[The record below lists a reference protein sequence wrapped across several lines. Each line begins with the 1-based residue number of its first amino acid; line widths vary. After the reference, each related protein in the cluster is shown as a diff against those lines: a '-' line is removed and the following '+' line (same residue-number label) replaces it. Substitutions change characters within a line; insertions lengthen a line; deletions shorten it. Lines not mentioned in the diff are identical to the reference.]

1 MKKRLLF
8 VTTRL
13 PWPANSGRRTSLYHY
28 CRGLHEQYGYE
39 VSLLAF
45 PEWDQP
51 RSDKDKPPFIARLYF
66 AVPIKRLT
74 KLFSLLG
81 ALFSGKPLQ
90 AALYESRKN
99 HRLLKRIL
107 KDEQPDVVIFD
118 MLRLAPYMKT
128 AKGHATC
135 ILDLDDL
142 LSVRYQRQ
150 LQSPVG
156 DTGIAG
162 HYAGGMPPLL
172 ERLLCHGRIG
182 KMILKSEQRRTA
194 RAELRYA
201 QRADGVILVSE
212 TETDRLNR
220 ALGKAHAVTVP
231 TGVDTAAFSCHGAAK
246 KPSTFGFV
254 GNLFAAANV
263 ASLRYIVNE
272 VLPRIT
278 LPFTFEVAGPC
289 PDEVRA
295 ELENVKGLCL
305 LGEVESTAAVMATWQ
320 FTLCPIAFGTGLK
333 TKVLEAMAAGLPVLT
348 NETGAEG
355 INAQNGK
362 ELFSLQD
369 AAALAATA
377 EKLLLDPAL
386 CHQTGAAAKQF
397 VSTHF
402 DWSIVFNAFGQ
413 LDL

>member
-51 RSDKDKPPFIARLYF
+51 RSDKDKPPFIARVHF
-66 AVPIKRLT
+66 AAPIGRLT
-74 KLFSLLG
+74 KLFSLIR
-81 ALFSGKPLQ
+81 ALFNGKPLQ
-90 AALYESRKN
+90 TALYESRKN
-99 HRLLKRIL
+99 HRLLAAIL
-107 KDEQPDVVIFD
+107 KDEQPDVVVFD

-128 AKGHATC
+128 AKRRAKC

-150 LQSPVG
+150 LQSPLG
-156 DTGIAG
+156 STGIAG

-172 ERLLCHGRIG
+172 ERLCCHGRIG
-182 KMILKSEQRRTA
+182 KMVLKSEQKRAA
-194 RAELRYA
+194 RAECRYA
-201 QRADGVILVSE
+201 LQADGVILVSA
-212 TETDRLNR
+212 TETKRLNE
-220 ALGKAHAVTVP
+220 ALGKKHAVTVP
-231 TGVDTAAFSCHGAAK
+231 TGVDFAAFSCHGAKK
-246 KPSTFGFV
+246 KPNTFGFV
-254 GNLFAAANV
+254 GNLFAAANL

-272 VLPRIT
+272 VLPRIA

-289 PDEVRA
+289 PDEVHA
-295 ELENVKGLCL
+295 EFKNAKGLCL
-305 LGEVESTAAVMATWQ
+305 LGEVESTAKAMAAWQ

-355 INAQNGK
+355 IDAENGK
-362 ELFSLQD
+362 ELFVLQD
-369 AAALAATA
+369 AAALAETA
-377 EKLLLDPAL
+377 EKLLSDPAL
-386 CHQTGAAAKQF
+386 CAQTGILAQQF
-397 VSTHF
+397 ASTHF
-402 DWSIVFNAFGQ
+402 DWSIVFNAFRQ